1 MKTAVPLFL
10 LWPIGGITFGLMAQE
25 PSPKAT
31 STVDFQRQVRPILSD
46 NCFPCHGPDK
56 NTRMVDLPVDTPE
69 GIFGQRKNGTPPL
82 PGKPTATLLCPPRT
96 AAT

>member
-1 MKTAVPLFL
+1 MPKNVKIKVRDIVSMKTAVPLFL

-46 NCFPCHGPDK
+46 NCFQCHGPDK
-56 NTRMVDLPVDTPE
+56 NTRMVDL
-69 GIFGQRKNGTPPL
+69 RN
-82 PGKPTATLLCPPRT
+82 
-96 AAT
+96 